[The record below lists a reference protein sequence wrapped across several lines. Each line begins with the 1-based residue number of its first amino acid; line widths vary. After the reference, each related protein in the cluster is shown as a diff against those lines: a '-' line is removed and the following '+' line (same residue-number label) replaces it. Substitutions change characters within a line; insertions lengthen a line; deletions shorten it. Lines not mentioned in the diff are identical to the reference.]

1 MNMPLRSVLV
11 KDWMAA
17 NLVTLKPDMDVM
29 DAVAA
34 LVEARIAGAPV
45 VDHHGNL
52 VGLLSEFD
60 CMKVALD
67 SSYHGEWGGRVSE
80 FMTKDVM
87 TVPADMSIID
97 LARRFQESRVRRF
110 PVVDDN
116 RLVGQISRRDVLRAL
131 MSIADGPRRA

>member
-1 MNMPLRSVLV
+1 MPLRSVLV

-29 DAVAA
+29 DAVAK

-45 VDHHGNL
+45 VDHHGNM
-52 VGLLSEFD
+52 VGMLSEFD

-67 SSYHGEWGGRVSE
+67 STYHGEWGGRVSE
-80 FMTKDVM
+80 FMTKDVI

-97 LARRFQESRVRRF
+97 LARRFQESRLRRF
-110 PVVDDN
+110 PVMDDT

>member
-29 DAVAA
+29 DALAR

-45 VDHHGNL
+45 VDHHGNM
-52 VGLLSEFD
+52 VGMLSEFD

-80 FMTKDVM
+80 FMTRDVI

-97 LARRFQESRVRRF
+97 LARRFQESRLRRF
-110 PVVDDN
+110 PVMDDT

-131 MSIADGPRRA
+131 MSIAGGSRRA

>member
-29 DAVAA
+29 DALAR

-45 VDHHGNL
+45 VDHHGNM
-52 VGLLSEFD
+52 VGMLSEFD

-67 SSYHGEWGGRVSE
+67 STYHGEWGGRVSE
-80 FMTKDVM
+80 FMTKDVI
-87 TVPADMSIID
+87 TVSADMSIID
-97 LARRFQESRVRRF
+97 LARRFQESRLRRF
-110 PVVDDN
+110 PVMDDT

-131 MSIADGPRRA
+131 MSIAEGPHRA

>member
-1 MNMPLRSVLV
+1 MPLRSVLV

-29 DAVAA
+29 DAVAR

-45 VDHHGNL
+45 VDHHGNM
-52 VGLLSEFD
+52 VGMLSEFD

-67 SSYHGEWGGRVSE
+67 STYHGEWGGRVSE
-80 FMTKDVM
+80 FMTRDVI

-97 LARRFQESRVRRF
+97 LARRFQESRLRRF
-110 PVVDDN
+110 PVMDDT

>member
-1 MNMPLRSVLV
+1 MPLRSVLV

-29 DAVAA
+29 DAVSK

-45 VDHHGNL
+45 VDNHGNL

-80 FMTKDVM
+80 FMTKDVI

-97 LARRFQESRVRRF
+97 LSRRFHESRLRRF
-110 PVVDDN
+110 PVMDDN

-131 MSIADGPRRA
+131 MSIAEGERRA

>member
-1 MNMPLRSVLV
+1 MPLRSVLV

-29 DAVAA
+29 DAVAK

-45 VDHHGNL
+45 VDHHGNM
-52 VGLLSEFD
+52 VGMLSEFD

-67 SSYHGEWGGRVSE
+67 STYHGEWGGRVSE
-80 FMTKDVM
+80 FMTKDVI

-97 LARRFQESRVRRF
+97 VARRFQESRLRRF
-110 PVVDDN
+110 PVMDDT

-131 MSIADGPRRA
+131 MSIAEGPNRA

>member
-1 MNMPLRSVLV
+1 MLMPLRSVLV

-29 DAVAA
+29 DALAR

-52 VGLLSEFD
+52 VGMLSEFD

-67 SSYHGEWGGRVSE
+67 SSYHGQWGGRVSE
-80 FMTKDVM
+80 FMTRDVI

-97 LARRFQESRVRRF
+97 LARRFQESRLRRF
-110 PVVDDN
+110 PVMDDT

>member
-29 DAVAA
+29 DALAR

-52 VGLLSEFD
+52 VGMLSEFD

-80 FMTKDVM
+80 FMTKNVI

-97 LARRFQESRVRRF
+97 LARRFQESRLRRF
-110 PVVDDN
+110 PVMDDT

>member
-1 MNMPLRSVLV
+1 MKMPLRSVLV

-29 DAVAA
+29 DALAR

-45 VDHHGNL
+45 VDHHGNM
-52 VGLLSEFD
+52 VGMLSEFD

-67 SSYHGEWGGRVSE
+67 SSYHGQWGGRVSE
-80 FMTKDVM
+80 FMTRDVI

-97 LARRFQESRVRRF
+97 LARRFQESRLRRF
-110 PVVDDN
+110 PVMDDT

>member
-1 MNMPLRSVLV
+1 MPLRSVLV

-29 DAVAA
+29 DAVVM

-45 VDHHGNL
+45 VDNHGNL
-52 VGLLSEFD
+52 VGMLSEFD

-67 SSYHGEWGGRVSE
+67 STYHGEWGGRVSE
-80 FMTKDVM
+80 FMTKDVI
-87 TVPADMSIID
+87 TVPADMSIVD
-97 LARRFQESRVRRF
+97 LSRRFQESRLRRF
-110 PVVDDN
+110 PVMDDT

-131 MSIADGPRRA
+131 MSIASGPSRA

>member
-1 MNMPLRSVLV
+1 MPLRSVLV

-29 DAVAA
+29 DALAR

-52 VGLLSEFD
+52 VGMLSEFD

-80 FMTKDVM
+80 FMTKNVI

-97 LARRFQESRVRRF
+97 LARRFQESRLRRF
-110 PVVDDN
+110 PVMDDT